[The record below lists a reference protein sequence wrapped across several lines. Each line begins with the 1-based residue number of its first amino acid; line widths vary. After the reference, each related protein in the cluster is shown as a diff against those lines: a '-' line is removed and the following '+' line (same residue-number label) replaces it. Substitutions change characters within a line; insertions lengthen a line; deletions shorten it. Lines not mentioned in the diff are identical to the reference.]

1 MTEEST
7 NVSVVLPVHNHLEMT
22 RTCVEALL
30 ENTPPG
36 FELILV
42 DDGFDEDYRS
52 YVNQLRAA
60 GHCAV
65 YLKNDR
71 NEGFG
76 FASNQG
82 ISAALGDWIVLL
94 NNDVVVTAGWLT
106 RMLRLL
112 ESADDI
118 ALVGARTNRAS
129 GPQQLPDPSYDGLD
143 GLQEFAAK
151 YSREHLGEHR
161 FLTRIVALCAVL
173 RRSALVEVGG
183 FDPCFW
189 LGNFEDDDLCLRLV
203 RRGYR
208 IAVADD
214 VYVHHFGSATWRKSK
229 IDYNR
234 LMQENWYWFCHKW
247 DHTGE
252 MTTPYPAL
260 RMARSKTFDPERDYV
275 PFRHDEALNPEAEPL
290 QLEEA
295 KEQRLLLFADPRD
308 DGWVRVVRN
317 YCEEFSGEDPVTL
330 VVRLEPPSAAVV
342 RPMIEQLEQT
352 VGEMDMA
359 GEILPDILVEQTT
372 IPPRSRGAL
381 YTASTMLLLAGGF
394 RDGLFRREAEACGI
408 PVVGN
413 PDGATLRRMTAC
425 VLT

>member
-1 MTEEST
+1 MSEEST
-7 NVSVVLPVHNHLEMT
+7 NVSVVLPVHNNLEMT
-22 RTCVEALL
+22 RTCVEALI
-30 ENTPPG
+30 ENTPRG

-42 DDGFDEDYRS
+42 DNGSDEDLRS
-52 YVNQLRAA
+52 LVGQLRAA

-65 YLKNDR
+65 YLKNER

-82 ISAALGDWIVLL
+82 ISAALGEWIVLL

-129 GPQQLPDPSYDGLD
+129 GPQLLSEASYDGLD
-143 GLQEFAAK
+143 GLKEFAAA

-161 FLTRIVALCAVL
+161 FLTRIVALCAVA
-173 RRSALVEVGG
+173 RWSALVEVGG

-214 VYVHHFGSATWRKSK
+214 VYVHHFGSATWRKSR

-234 LMQENWYWFCHKW
+234 LMQENWDWFCHKW
-247 DHTGE
+247 DYTGE

-260 RMARSKTFDPERDYV
+260 RMARAKTFDPERDHV
-275 PFRHDEALNPEAEPL
+275 PFRYEEALHPEMEPMR
-290 QLEEA
+290 LEQA
-295 KEQRLLLFADPRD
+295 KEQRLLLFADPRE
-308 DGWVRVVRN
+308 DGWLRVVQSFSR
-317 YCEEFSGEDPVTL
+317 EFSGQDPVTL

-342 RPMIEQLEQT
+342 RPIIERLERS
-352 VGEMDMA
+352 VGELDVA
-359 GEILPDILVEQTT
+359 GETLPDILVEQTA
-372 IPPRSRGAL
+372 IPPRLRGSL
-381 YTASTMLLLAGGF
+381 YTGATMLLLAGSF
-394 RDGLFRREAEACGI
+394 RDGLYRREAEACGI

-425 VLT
+425 AVS